1 MAEVLERSAIKG
13 LTDYEFAK
21 FCREHRDWR
30 IEKDKYGKITMMEP
44 TNSEAGGYN
53 NEVNYEVTHWNRQTN
68 LGKTFDSSTGFKLPN
83 GATRSPDVTWIL
95 KERWEQL
102 SPEQRQSF
110 AQLPPDFVIE
120 LRSSMDDNLKDLKEK
135 MVEYIEN
142 GVRLGWLLDRFEGKA
157 HVYRADGSVSIFKN
171 FDTDILS
178 GEDILPNFVLHLSI
192 LK

>member
-1 MAEVLERSAIKG
+1 MAAVLERNPIKF
-13 LTDYEFAK
+13 LTDNEFAE
-21 FCREHRDWR
+21 FCRQHRDLR
-30 IEKDKYGKITMMEP
+30 IEKDKYGKIIIIEP
-44 TNSEAGGYN
+44 TNSEAGNYN
-53 NEVNYEVTHWNRQTN
+53 NEVSYEVTHWNRQTKI
-68 LGKTFDSSTGFKLPN
+68 GKTFDSSTGFKLPN

-120 LRSSMDDNLKDLKEK
+120 IRSSLDDSLKDLKDK

-142 GVRLGWLLDRFEGKA
+142 GVRLGWLLDRFGGKA
-157 HVYRADGSVSIFKN
+157 YVYRADGSTAIFSD
-171 FDTDILS
+171 FDSDVLS
-178 GEDILPNFVLHLSI
+178 GEDVLPNFVLHLSI